1 MSNET
6 QKPGQPQDVNDK
18 SNDPSRQNNPN
29 PAQGQHR
36 PNDPS
41 QDRKG
46 NEYDTDKS
54 SDKRKAS

>member
-6 QKPGQPQDVNDK
+6 QKTGQQHDVNDK

-41 QDRKG
+41 QDRKR
-46 NEYDTDKS
+46 NEHETDET